1 VQDTA
6 GSADGYMPSTP
17 WLTTYQNNGATPY
30 GLINDPFP
38 HGVTL
43 PTGNTLGALTNVG
56 LTPTGGV
63 DAPGWGT
70 DPSEYSWNLSVERQ
84 LPGKILVEGSY
95 VGQKGTHLLFGGYS
109 NLDHLGPSVEGL
121 STGQL
126 TALNNYVANPFSG
139 IITNPNSCLSGPT
152 VPAYQLALPFPQF
165 CGTNNI
171 EPPYANSIYHALQLR
186 AEKRL
191 SNGLELTFNYTYS
204 KVLTDTPCNGANV
217 CWRGG
222 GTPALRDP
230 NELFVERS
238 VATYNDP
245 NYINLAY
252 TYRLPFGQKMQ
263 WGSSWKGVTNVVLG
277 GWETTGIWT
286 FDTGQPLPL
295 TWNSCGTPIP
305 SYGCQHLNMVGALQK
320 SPGVNLSDYFSNA
333 NTALQAPAPFTVGN
347 APEIAQVYSPG
358 ARNANLAIYKNFAL
372 GRFREGASLQFRAET
387 INAFNH
393 VQYAAPNSTFGT
405 PSNPNPQFGVI
416 SSQLNSPRQIQ
427 LGMKL
432 YF

>member
-1 VQDTA
+1 V
-6 GSADGYMPSTP
+6 
-17 WLTTYQNNGATPY
+17 TY
-30 GLINDPFP
+30 
-38 HGVTL
+38 
-43 PTGNTLGALTNVG
+43 
-56 LTPTGGV
+56 
-63 DAPGWGT
+63 PGWVK
-70 DPSEYSWNLSVERQ
+70 DPAEYSWNFSVQRQ
-84 LPGKILVEGSY
+84 LPGNVVVEGSY

-109 NLDHLGPSVEGL
+109 NLDHLGPSVESL
-121 STGQL
+121 STAQMTSL
-126 TALNNYVANPFSG
+126 DTLVTNPFYG
-139 IITNPNSCLSGPT
+139 TITNPNSCLSGPQ
-152 VPAYQLALPFPQF
+152 VAASQLALPFPQF

-171 EPPYANSIYHALQLR
+171 EPPFANSIYNALQLR

-191 SNGLELTFNYTYS
+191 SNGLELTANYTWS
-204 KVLTDTPCNGANV
+204 KVLTDTPCNGQNV

-222 GTPALRDP
+222 GTPGIQDP
-230 NELFVERS
+230 NHLFVERS

-245 NYINLAY
+245 NLLNLDY
-252 TYRLPFGQKMQ
+252 TYKLPFGQKMH
-263 WGSSWKGVTNVVLG
+263 WGSSWKGVTNVLLG

-305 SYGCQHLNMVGALQK
+305 TYGCQHLDLAGTLKKN
-320 SPGVNLSDYFSNA
+320 PGVNLNQYFANA
-333 NTALQAPAPFTVGN
+333 NSVLQTPGAFTLGS
-347 APEIAQVYSPG
+347 APELSQVYSPG

-393 VQYAAPNSTFGT
+393 VQYAAPNMTFG
-405 PSNPNPQFGVI
+405 NPEFGVI